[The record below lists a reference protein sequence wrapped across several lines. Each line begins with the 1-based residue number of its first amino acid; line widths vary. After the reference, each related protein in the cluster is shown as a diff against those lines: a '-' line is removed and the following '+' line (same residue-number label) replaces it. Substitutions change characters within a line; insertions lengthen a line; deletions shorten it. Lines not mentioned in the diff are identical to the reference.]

1 MPSFYGRKLLVA
13 TFIHQGDEFNVG
25 TVHLES
31 LNNHRAR
38 ESHLDIFRQAFME
51 SLMLFYVAKPKF
63 GLTK

>member
-1 MPSFYGRKLLVA
+1 MPSIFCRKLLVV

-31 LNNHRAR
+31 LNNHRTR
-38 ESHLDIFRQAFME
+38 ESQFNICRQAFME
-51 SLMLFYVAKPKF
+51 SLMLSYVAKTKF